1 MAPLCGKCAEGQVTM
16 EGAVDIKLLATLGG
30 IIVSMAGAAAVA
42 KSQIQRLS
50 EMLKDMEG
58 RMRAQDSRTDALEN
72 SLTTM
77 VSRLDVIA
85 HMMSPSE
92 REKHHREAATVLAR
106 LEVLEKAQAKVEAR
120 VGLNGDG
127 RS

>member
-1 MAPLCGKCAEGQVTM
+1 M

-30 IIVSMAGAAAVA
+30 IVVSMAGAAAVA

-58 RMRAQDSRTDALEN
+58 RMRAHDTRVDAQEN
-72 SLTTM
+72 SLTTV
-77 VSRLDVIA
+77 VSGLDVIA

-106 LEVLEKAQAKVEAR
+106 LSVLESSLTKVESR

-127 RS
+127 KG

>member
-1 MAPLCGKCAEGQVTM
+1 M
-16 EGAVDIKLLATLGG
+16 EGAVDIKLLATIGG

-42 KSQIQRLS
+42 KNQIQRLS

-58 RMRAQDSRTDALEN
+58 RMRVHDSRVDAQEN

-92 REKHHREAATVLAR
+92 REKYHREAATVLSR
-106 LEVLEKAQAKVEAR
+106 LSVLENALVKVEAR

-127 RS
+127 KG

>member
-1 MAPLCGKCAEGQVTM
+1 M

-30 IIVSMAGAAAVA
+30 IVVSHGRCGGCGQN
-42 KSQIQRLS
+42 QIQRLS

-127 RS
+127 KS